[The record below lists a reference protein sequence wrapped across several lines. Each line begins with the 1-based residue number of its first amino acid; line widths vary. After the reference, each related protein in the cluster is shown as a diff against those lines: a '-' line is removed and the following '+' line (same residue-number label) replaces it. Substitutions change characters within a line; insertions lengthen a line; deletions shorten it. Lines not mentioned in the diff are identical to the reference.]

1 MFVLVLCG
9 VCVYLHIY
17 TWVGVLACAGLCGR
31 QRSALDIFFNR
42 ELPYLFFDS
51 DVHSLQMAISARLD
65 GQPVPR
71 IQPSQLLQIHT
82 VLQAYIP
89 HA

>member
-1 MFVLVLCG
+1 MFVLVLHG

-17 TWVGVLACAGLCGR
+17 AWVGVLACAGLCGR

-51 DVHSLQMAISARLD
+51 DLHSLQMTSPCPEFSHPGPYTFIWLCSHIYLM
-65 GQPVPR
+65 PR
-71 IQPSQLLQIHT
+71 R
-82 VLQAYIP
+82 
-89 HA
+89 